1 MDTITPRFKL
11 AHSRISED
19 EYNNEDV
26 LIVVSSNSVSCKNF
40 GLTRDVVQKYPY
52 ADVAGIRRPPHTW
65 HNTAVL
71 EDRSPEGSVYINQP
85 PIYRSGP
92 TVATLITQYGVG
104 KSVEENP
111 YAKQIIERSGDFL
124 YTSRLEN
131 DTLQNRIIYF
141 DKCLLKLAS
150 YLKKDEFNHIKRV
163 VIPAGIGRQGKMD
176 NIWLTKY
183 LPILGNF
190 AGDIHQFGKV
200 CIVLTSDEYLKFTES
215 RVKNSQNDNLINCVK
230 QLSDLRIA
238 KWNTV

>member
-1 MDTITPRFKL
+1 MNVITPRFKL

-19 EYNNEDV
+19 KYNNEDV
-26 LIVVSSNSVSCKNF
+26 LIVVSSSSVTCKNF

-52 ADVAGIRRPPHTW
+52 ADVAGNRRPPCTW
-65 HNTAVL
+65 YNTAML

-104 KSVEENP
+104 KPVEENP
-111 YAKQIIERSGDFL
+111 YAKQIIERSGDVL

-131 DTLQNRIIYF
+131 DSLQNRIIYF

-150 YLKKDEFNHIKRV
+150 YLKNSEFNHIKRV
-163 VIPAGIGRQGKMD
+163 IIPAGIGRQGKMD
-176 NIWLTKY
+176 NIWLTEY

-190 AGDIHQFGKV
+190 AGDIQQMSKQ
-200 CIVLTSDEYLKFTES
+200 CIVLTSDEYLKFTEN
-215 RVKNSQNDNLINCVK
+215 RVKNTQNENLINCVK
-230 QLSDLRIA
+230 QLTNLRIV
-238 KWNTV
+238 N